1 MYFGWQHCTTN
12 QLSRAFVL
20 LMCLSINNVAMI
32 VSLRKCSTCL
42 LGSGLGLDIYHQVV
56 LAIIPSSRCTTSRAS
71 RATCVSPCAYVV
83 IFGLTHPGIRRL
95 RIAYV
100 SVGLHVLSPFANGL
114 HIIAL
119 LSLPELRPTT
129 ENSRSDSRDA
139 TTSQGGVRLY
149 ISRSSVDA
157 ASDPLL
163 LSQLFIIADAMLA
176 TAVHPFSVATIRAT
190 RFSGDKSFLPA
201 VALSRSR
208 L

>member
-95 RIAYV
+95 RSAYV

-119 LSLPELRPTT
+119 FSCRSCGPRQRTAGATVETPIPTLDDLHEFT
-129 ENSRSDSRDA
+129 TPGKHFMA
-139 TTSQGGVRLY
+139 T
-149 ISRSSVDA
+149 
-157 ASDPLL
+157 
-163 LSQLFIIADAMLA
+163 FADD
-176 TAVHPFSVATIRAT
+176 VTIFYSAH
-190 RFSGDKSFLPA
+190 
-201 VALSRSR
+201 
-208 L
+208 